1 MLSLLAFL
9 QVTPSPASSPPPP
22 SSSVLSS
29 LPTDPLSLVVIVL
42 ILVSAGLIL
51 HYGRD
56 RSGTPPRR

>member
-9 QVTPSPASSPPPP
+9 QVTPPPAP

-29 LPTDPLSLVVIVL
+29 LPTDPLSIVVIVL
-42 ILVSAGLIL
+42 IVVSVGVIL